1 MVHLKAVK
9 YAFALLISIPLLS
22 SCAKE
27 EEVAW
32 TEKVYTMCLTKLT
45 DIGINGFDGTMDE
58 KMLKSLNTVT
68 ALTCNAYQSKCQSN
82 PSDSECGRFIRSLE
96 HIDK

>member
-1 MVHLKAVK
+1 MLHLKAVK
-9 YAFALLISIPLLS
+9 YALAVLISIPLLS

-27 EEVAW
+27 EEVEW

-45 DIGINGFDGTMDE
+45 DVSIEGFDGEMDD

-68 ALTCNAYQSKCQSN
+68 ALTCSAYQSKCQAN
-82 PSDSECGRFIRSLE
+82 PSDSECGRFIRSLKN
-96 HIDK
+96 IDK